1 MKKILL
7 ISLAILLIAGAYVGG
22 CSRGGY
28 KQGLKDGKLIE
39 RLKLGKV
46 WDSIQFAETKK
57 KMDGFKL
64 TNDALQRE
72 ISTYNKAINETRVY
86 YQKKYNDLKNMT
98 GRDIDSIYRLYAG
111 DSLQAVQNFV
121 SLDEC
126 KQVSRMQ
133 DLEINTLKK
142 KDLNSQQII
151 NDLYASIE
159 KDKNET
165 IELRDQVSQLTTDL
179 TATTEK
185 MKRRTKQRNITW
197 LGVGVLV
204 AGFILL
210 R

>member
-7 ISLAILLIAGAYVGG
+7 ISLAILLITGAYIGG

-46 WDSIQFAETKK
+46 WDSINFAETQK
-57 KMDGFKL
+57 KMEGFKL

-72 ISTYNKAINETRVY
+72 ISTYNKAINETRITY
-86 YQKKYNDLKNMT
+86 EKRQKVILTLSK
-98 GRDIDSIYRLYAG
+98 REIDSLYRLYAK
-111 DSLQAVQNFV
+111 DSLEAVQNFV

-126 KQVSRMQ
+126 KQVSRLQ

-151 NDLYASIE
+151 TELYASIE
-159 KDKNET
+159 KDKDET
-165 IELRDQVSQLTTDL
+165 IQLRDQVSQLTTDL

-185 MKRRTKQRNITW
+185 MKRRTKQRNISW

-210 R
+210 K